1 MGESKKLLAASE
13 REHESQ
19 IRAQVEEENHGKIVA
34 IDLETGAFEVDASE
48 LAACDRELK
57 CLILKYL
64 IKMTIGRSKSF
75 QMLKAT
81 IEKVIIQLT
90 VIMNFRM
97 GQRDRPRPNVRHLSK
112 CS

>member
-1 MGESKKLLAASE
+1 MGESEKLLAASE

-57 CLILKYL
+57 CLI
-64 IKMTIGRSKSF
+64 KMTIGRSESF

-97 GQRDRPRPNVRHLSK
+97 SQRNCPRPNVRHLSK

>member
-1 MGESKKLLAASE
+1 MGESEKLLAASE

-57 CLILKYL
+57 CLI
-64 IKMTIGRSKSF
+64 KMTIGRSESF

>member
-1 MGESKKLLAASE
+1 MGESKKLPAASE

-34 IDLETGAFEVDASE
+34 IDLETGAFEVDATE

-57 CLILKYL
+57 CLI
-64 IKMTIGRSKSF
+64 KMTIGRSESF

-90 VIMNFRM
+90 VIMNFCM

>member
-1 MGESKKLLAASE
+1 MGESEKLLAASE

-34 IDLETGAFEVDASE
+34 IDLETGAFEVDTSE

-57 CLILKYL
+57 CLI
-64 IKMTIGRSKSF
+64 KMTIGRSESF